1 MTKKQLALLPS
12 YYTTAR
18 IITEYVTLEDEK
30 RKVTYL
36 NPFSHKYALSIADH
50 LGGVVLIGRALA
62 HIGKKADKK
71 INQETLDGL
80 CMWHDAPE
88 TRYGDISRDRRKY
101 ILINENKARSDE
113 FGALPW
119 GEEIISLIERFE
131 AGGENLEV
139 KLAKDADALYVIA
152 TIQEFLS
159 QGIRINNPDQRM
171 NATLKRLSTD
181 EGFAL
186 GQAMAKAE
194 PSQVW
199 EVVALFAEYVHPVP
213 LSTSLAT
220 TLCIGWMLSE
230 LAKEEEHW
238 DGKRKDVL
246 EAIFQQ
252 QIGSNELAHDAKIL
266 YELLTQKRLN
276 WQKNIP
282 SNNETQVSKI
292 LVTRTG
298 KRLAEILEEIDIF
311 DWWNLLMGYGE
322 VTETGAFLLHNR

>member
-12 YYTTAR
+12 YYAAAR

-36 NPFSHKYALSIADH
+36 NPFSHIHALSIADH
-50 LGGVVLIGRALA
+50 LSGVVLLGRALA
-62 HIGKKADKK
+62 QIGKTNGKK
-71 INQETLDGL
+71 INKEILDGL

-113 FGALPW
+113 FGGLPW

-152 TIQEFLS
+152 TIQEFVS
-159 QGIRINNPDQRM
+159 QGIRINNPDQRI
-171 NATLKRLSTD
+171 NATLKRLATD

-194 PSQVW
+194 PSHVW
-199 EVVALFAEYVHPVP
+199 EVVAQFAEYTHPVP
-213 LSTSLAT
+213 LPTSLAT

-230 LAKEEEHW
+230 LAKEEEGW
-238 DGKRKDVL
+238 EGKRKDVL

-252 QIGSNELAHDAKIL
+252 QIGSDELAHDAKIL
-266 YELLTQKRLN
+266 YELLVQKRLD
-276 WQKNIP
+276 WQKNLLP
-282 SNNETQVSKI
+282 NEEKPMTKI
-292 LVTRTG
+292 IITHTG
-298 KRLAEILEEIDIF
+298 KKLAEILQEIDIF

-322 VTETGAFLLHNR
+322 VTETGAFHLHNR